1 MHIKKLRKGCLL
13 RAGILAALLC
23 GPGFVTEAKAQFN
36 LGMTGGLMAPTAEMN
51 ETGTFM
57 IGGNFMPEKGNPFG
71 YNTGNYFVDF
81 TLFSFL
87 ELAYRETLLKTT
99 YMTSK
104 PKFNQQDR
112 SFSLKVRVLKEGKYC
127 PALAIGAHDPYRN
140 LGKNYYRG
148 SGSRGGA
155 TESGRR
161 SWRSACSGWPI
172 RICRSSWPWRLPIH
186 GRRDFTA
193 RWASGSCRSGTATIS
208 YSAWRRILMDDL
220 VFRRAGK
227 TDLPHILA
235 MQADI
240 FHGEQGIP
248 DDDVGA
254 FLQKR
259 PICWCAGSGGV
270 LCAAAAAWQEGSET
284 HWGRFVVLPAF
295 RGRHIGSRL
304 ARFSFDD
311 LFAMGVDR
319 IHMDARETTVRIV
332 CGMGGR
338 IVGEPAAFYRG
349 TVTPVVLERHAY
361 RAI

>member
-1 MHIKKLRKGCLL
+1 MSLREKLL
-13 RAGILAALLC
+13 RVAPEEWENEFVRIRPMATRDDLIYAGDGCRLTDEQRE
-23 GPGFVTEAKAQFN
+23 FV
-36 LGMTGGLMAPTAEMN
+36 
-51 ETGTFM
+51 
-57 IGGNFMPEKGNPFG
+57 NP
-71 YNTGNYFVDF
+71 VW
-81 TLFSFL
+81 
-87 ELAYRETLLKTT
+87 
-99 YMTSK
+99 
-104 PKFNQQDR
+104 
-112 SFSLKVRVLKEGKYC
+112 FSLGRAYLAPEEHYPCLIENERREPIGFLCFTAWADAYSWSYFLDARQQGRGYGKRAAQL
-127 PALAIGAHDPYRN
+127 ALRLLRLADPDM
-140 LGKNYYRG
+140 
-148 SGSRGGA
+148 
-155 TESGRR
+155 
-161 SWRSACSGWPI
+161 P
-172 RICRSSWPWRLPIH
+172 RSSWPWRLPTH
-186 GRRDFTA
+186 GRSGFTA